1 MPGYNKIV
9 NPQITDSV
17 TETNTMVVGVTPS
30 QIMTNLM
37 QMGAH
42 VNGLS
47 MQNAAV
53 GQKQTNMIA
62 DASTTQGLS
71 VLYNVS
77 TSVDAQG
84 VDTVNRSND
93 MSKII
98 DALAIGDTLKT
109 SVQSQ
114 YGG

>member
-1 MPGYNKIV
+1 MANEIV

-42 VNGLS
+42 INGLS
-47 MQNAAV
+47 MQNAAI

-62 DASTTQGLS
+62 DSSTTQGLS
-71 VLYNVS
+71 TLYEIS
-77 TSVDAQG
+77 TSADAQA

-98 DALAIGDTLKT
+98 DALTIGKTLTNT
-109 SVQSQ
+109 SHKPA

>member
-1 MPGYNKIV
+1 MNYTV
-9 NPQITDSV
+9 APQITDSV

-42 VNGLS
+42 INGLS

-53 GQKQTNMIA
+53 GQKQTNMIY

-71 VLYNVS
+71 TLYEIS
-77 TSVDAQG
+77 TSTDAQA
-84 VDTVNRSND
+84 VDTINRSND

-98 DALAIGDTLKT
+98 DALAIEKTLNPAKK
-109 SVQSQ
+109 QP

>member
-1 MPGYNKIV
+1 MSNEIV
-9 NPQITDSV
+9 NPQVTDSV
-17 TETNTMVVGVTPS
+17 TETNTMVVGVTPA

-37 QMGAH
+37 QMGANI
-42 VNGLS
+42 NGVS
-47 MQNAAV
+47 MQNAV
-53 GQKQTNMIA
+53 LGQKQTNMIA

-71 VLYNVS
+71 TLYEMA
-77 TSVDAQG
+77 DAENAQA

-98 DALAIGDTLKT
+98 DALTIMQTIKPEKAGKPP
-109 SVQSQ
+109 